1 MSLDIYLELDI
12 TETYLCSCGDEHQR
26 RIRLDFESNLTH
38 NLATMAQKTNPSLYL
53 LMWRPEEQPKYRYVS
68 SDGEE
73 FKVKCELLIADL
85 ELAIWDLESRPEYFK
100 QFNPING
107 WGSYSGLLYEAKR
120 FLQACKLNSEANVI
134 VSR

>member
-1 MSLDIYLELDI
+1 MSLDVYLELDE
-12 TETYLCSCGDEHQR
+12 TETHFCSCGDKHQKS
-26 RIRLDFESNLTH
+26 ICLDFELSITH

-53 LMWRPEEQPKYRYVS
+53 LMWRPEDKPKYRYVS
-68 SDGEE
+68 TEGND
-73 FKVKCELLIADL
+73 FNVKCELLIDDL
-85 ELAIWDLESRPEYFK
+85 ELAIKDLESRPEYFK

-107 WGSYSGLLYEAKR
+107 WGSYSGLLCEAKR